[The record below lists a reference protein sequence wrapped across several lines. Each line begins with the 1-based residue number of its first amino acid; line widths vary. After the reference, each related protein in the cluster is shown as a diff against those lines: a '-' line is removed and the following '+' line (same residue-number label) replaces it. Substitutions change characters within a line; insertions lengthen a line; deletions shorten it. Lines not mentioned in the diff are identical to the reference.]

1 MAKINDTTTYPNT
14 TPVLTDHVIGTDVS
28 NTANDANGETVTFLL
43 SAIKTLLSTS
53 PTLTGTVVLPSPF
66 TIAANT
72 FTRSGAHN
80 LTITTSGTTTVT
92 LPTTG
97 TLATRTGT
105 ETLTNKTLT
114 DPKITLTVNSQT
126 GTTYTL
132 VLTDAHK
139 KITMNNASANTLTIP
154 LNSSVAFPT
163 GTVIGVSMIGAGTT
177 TVDGATGVT
186 VNGVSGGGAAISSQ
200 YTGVTLTKIGTDSWL
215 MEGNHGTVA

>member
-14 TPVLTDHVIGTDVS
+14 APALGDHVPGTDIS
-28 NTANDANGETVTFLL
+28 NTGNDANGETVTFTLQ
-43 SAIKTLLSTS
+43 AILDL
-53 PTLTGTVVLPSPF
+53 
-66 TIAANT
+66 IEAN
-72 FTRSGAHN
+72 FDA
-80 LTITTSGTTTVT
+80 
-92 LPTTG
+92 
-97 TLATRTGT
+97 
-105 ETLTNKTLT
+105 T
-114 DPKITLTVNSQT
+114 DPKITLAVNSQT

-132 VLTDAHK
+132 ALTDAHK

-163 GTVIGVSMIGAGTT
+163 GTIIGISQIGAGVT

-186 VNGVSGGGAAISSQ
+186 VNGVSGGGAAISAQ

>member
-14 TPVLTDHVIGTDVS
+14 TPALTDHIPGTDVS
-28 NTANDANGETVTFLL
+28 NTTNDANGETVTF
-43 SAIKTLLSTS
+43 TLQDILD
-53 PTLTGTVVLPSPF
+53 L
-66 TIAANT
+66 IEAN
-72 FTRSGAHN
+72 
-80 LTITTSGTTTVT
+80 I
-92 LPTTG
+92 
-97 TLATRTGT
+97 
-105 ETLTNKTLT
+105 T
-114 DPKITLTVNSQT
+114 DPKLTLSVNAQT

-163 GTVIGVSMIGAGTT
+163 GTIIGISQIGAGVT

-186 VNGVSGGGAAISSQ
+186 VNGVSGGGAAISAQ